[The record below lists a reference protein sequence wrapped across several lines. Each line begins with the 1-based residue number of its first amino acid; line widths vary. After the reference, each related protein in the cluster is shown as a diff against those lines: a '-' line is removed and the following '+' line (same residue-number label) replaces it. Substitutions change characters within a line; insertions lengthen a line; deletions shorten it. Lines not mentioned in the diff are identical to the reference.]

1 MKDILPDSRQRYIHT
16 PKKMIHTPGGA
27 WVPFYCANCGRES
40 GSCPVE
46 NMTFMFYL
54 CNKCAETHGAIAG
67 VMLMPDEVFFEKIKQ
82 EQMATYGR
90 YLSEQELRAVVE
102 ADASPL
108 ATLLKQGR

>member
-1 MKDILPDSRQRYIHT
+1 MNNILPDSRLKTPHT
-16 PKKMIHTPGGA
+16 PKGMIHGPGGT
-27 WVPFYCANCGRES
+27 WIPIFCANCGAQ
-40 GSCPVE
+40 GGHCPEE
-46 NMTFMFYL
+46 NMNFLFYL

-67 VMLMPDEVFFEKIKQ
+67 LMLMPDEVFFEKVKQ

>member
-1 MKDILPDSRQRYIHT
+1 
-16 PKKMIHTPGGA
+16 
-27 WVPFYCANCGRES
+27 
-40 GSCPVE
+40 
-46 NMTFMFYL
+46 MFYL